1 MRKGLLCPLP
11 DLWVDVSTLK
21 EFTITNSEKLRRIDP
36 IILFCAL
43 GMSLLSI
50 LTLASVSD
58 AYGTYYVRM
67 QTLSVTVGF
76 TAMVVITFIDYDAL
90 ISRMKYVFFAI
101 TVGMLILVGLIGE
114 GSYGNENWIVLSLG
128 SVKLSIQPSELVKI
142 TYIIVY
148 ALHLDKLKDRI
159 DHPLSILKLG
169 IHAAVVLGLI
179 MLTGDLGMALVYVAI
194 TGIMLFSSGVSLWY
208 FVGVIAAVVAAA
220 PFLWT
225 HLSERQQ
232 LRILVGFDPD
242 LDPLDVGW
250 QAIASRNCIISGG
263 FRGAGF
269 SGGSKYYSLSEGQSD
284 FLFAAFSEK
293 FGFIGAF
300 LYIVL
305 ITTMILRILKIAQ
318 GTRKNYATYI
328 CVGIAGMLLAQSA
341 ENIGMC
347 LAMLPVVGI
356 TLPFFS
362 YGVSSMLS
370 MYLCIGVVQSICAHN
385 KKYYFEREDG

>member
-1 MRKGLLCPLP
+1 
-11 DLWVDVSTLK
+11 
-21 EFTITNSEKLRRIDP
+21 
-36 IILFCAL
+36 
-43 GMSLLSI
+43 MSLLSI
-50 LTLASVSD
+50 LTLIATSD
-58 AYGTYYVRM
+58 AYGSYYYKM
-67 QTLSVTVGF
+67 QAFSTAVGF
-76 TAMVVITFIDYDAL
+76 VAMMAMTFIDYDAL
-90 ISRMKYVFFAI
+90 ISKMKYVFFGI
-101 TVGMLILVGLIGE
+101 TVVLLIIVGIWGT
-114 GSYGNENWIVLSLG
+114 GSYGNENWLSFDLG
-128 SVKLSIQPSELVKI
+128 FINLSFQPSELVKI

-148 ALHLDKLKDRI
+148 ALHLDRLKDKI
-159 DHPLSILKLG
+159 NHPLSVLQLG
-169 IHAAVVLGLI
+169 AHALLILGLI

-194 TGIMLFSSGVSLWY
+194 TAIMIFSSGLSLWY
-208 FVGVIAAVVAAA
+208 FAGVIAVVITAA

-232 LRILVGFDPD
+232 LRILVGFNPD

-269 SGGSKYYSLSEGQSD
+269 SGGSKYFSLGEGQSD

-300 LYIVL
+300 LYIAL
-305 ITTMILRILKIAQ
+305 ITTMILRILWIAR
-318 GTRKNYATYI
+318 GTRKNYAAYI
-328 CVGIAGMLLAQSA
+328 CIGIAGMLLAQSA

-362 YGVSSMLS
+362 YGVSSMVS

-385 KKYYFEREDG
+385 KKYYFERENG

>member
-1 MRKGLLCPLP
+1 M
-11 DLWVDVSTLK
+11 K
-21 EFTITNSEKLRRIDP
+21 EFSITNSEKLRRIDP
-36 IILFCAL
+36 VILFCSL

-50 LTLASVSD
+50 LTLVATSD
-58 AYGTYYVRM
+58 AYGAYYYKM
-67 QTLSVTVGF
+67 QAAAVAVGF
-76 TAMVVITFIDYDAL
+76 TAMMVMTFIDYDAL
-90 ISRMKYVFFAI
+90 ISRMKYVFLAI
-101 TVGMLILVGLIGE
+101 TVILLLLVGLIGT
-114 GSYGNENWIVLSLG
+114 GSNGNNNWISIPLGPIHLSF
-128 SVKLSIQPSELVKI
+128 QPSELVKI

-148 ALHLDKLKDRI
+148 ALHLDKLKDKI
-159 DHPLSILKLG
+159 NHPLSVLQLG
-169 IHAAVVLGLI
+169 VHALLILGLI

-194 TGIMLFSSGVSLWY
+194 TAIMIFASGLSLWY
-208 FVGVIAAVVAAA
+208 FAGVIAAVIAAA

-232 LRILVGFDPD
+232 LRILVGFNPD

-269 SGGSKYYSLSEGQSD
+269 SGGTKYFSLGEGQSD
-284 FLFAAFSEK
+284 FLFAAFAEK

-305 ITTMILRILKIAQ
+305 ITTMIIRILWIAR
-318 GTRKNYATYI
+318 GTRKNYAMYI
-328 CVGIAGMLLAQSA
+328 CIGIAGMLLAQSA

-362 YGVSSMLS
+362 YGVSSMVS

-385 KKYYFEREDG
+385 KKYYFERENG